1 MENLKKQH
9 PPSFKAKVALEALKE
24 IKTSAELASEFQVHP
39 TQIWSWKAAAK
50 KGLVEVFA
58 DRRKKKELD
67 QEELIQELYRQIGQ
81 LKVDLDWLK
90 KIWPSPIKRSFCSLT
105 KRISRFR
112 LATRPSSWGSPDR
125 VFIISL

>member
-39 TQIWSWKAAAK
+39 TQIRSWKAAAK

-58 DRRKKKELD
+58 DRRKKKEL
-67 QEELIQELYRQIGQ
+67 ELREVYVREILEQGAKKA
-81 LKVDLDWLK
+81 KVIAQSTMTEVRK
-90 KIWPSPIKRSFCSLT
+90 KMG
-105 KRISRFR
+105 IS
-112 LATRPSSWGSPDR
+112 
-125 VFIISL
+125 

>member
-1 MENLKKQH
+1 MDPEIWTGGYVTLGREKEEAQVENLKKQH
-9 PPSFKAKVALEALKE
+9 PPSFKARVALEALKE

-39 TQIWSWKAAAK
+39 TQIRSWKAAVK

-90 KIWPSPIKRSFCSLT
+90 KKSGLLP
-105 KRISRFR
+105 
-112 LATRPSSWGSPDR
+112 
-125 VFIISL
+125 

>member
-39 TQIWSWKAAAK
+39 TQIRSWKAAAK

-67 QEELIQELYRQIGQ
+67 QDLQAELTAACQDFMG
-81 LKVDLDWLK
+81 
-90 KIWPSPIKRSFCSLT
+90 SFS
-105 KRISRFR
+105 
-112 LATRPSSWGSPDR
+112 
-125 VFIISL
+125 V